1 MTELPGLRTAL
12 ADAAARHYGRPWWRR
27 KRSAPGVRFAL
38 AGAAVAACVIAAL
51 VIAEGVSGPREF
63 EAQPAAA
70 PPAAPL
76 AGCAGGGSG
85 AFPAAARD
93 AGVTAGPV
101 LFAYAQE
108 LAQQTGIVRPS
119 ADVLRDLIERE
130 DTGPGERE
138 RAQETLSR
146 LPEDAYG
153 LAGVMVVL
161 EAGRKATV
169 ALPPEEQGRA
179 AFFYTREAKDT
190 ERPGAAGAHRLA
202 DGDAA
207 VTFEACDDR
216 VTHWSGGLIVT
227 GPPRCLR
234 VLVYVDGEEEP
245 LVRHLPIATAG
256 RECDTD

>member
-1 MTELPGLRTAL
+1 M
-12 ADAAARHYGRPWWRR
+12 
-27 KRSAPGVRFAL
+27 RFAL
-38 AGAAVAACVIAAL
+38 AGAAVAASVAIAL
-51 VIAEGVSGPREF
+51 VAVEGPGEPSPVRSAP
-63 EAQPAAA
+63 
-70 PPAAPL
+70 PPAAPV
-76 AGCAGGGSG
+76 AGCAEGGSG
-85 AFPAAARD
+85 ELPPAARE

-108 LAQQTGIVRPS
+108 LARQTGTVRP
-119 ADVLRDLIERE
+119 AAEALRDLIERE
-130 DTGPGERE
+130 DTGPAERE
-138 RAQETLSR
+138 RARETLSR

-161 EAGRKATV
+161 EAGRKATI
-169 ALPPEEQGRA
+169 ALPPEEEGRA
-179 AFFYTREAKDT
+179 ALFYTREAIDT
-190 ERPGAAGAHRLA
+190 ERPGAAGAHRVA

-207 VTFEACDDR
+207 VAFEACDGH

-256 RECDTD
+256 RECPA